1 MHGHHIFCKVS
12 ACATI
17 TAGVR
22 LLLLGNFV
30 LQRWFVLFLRIT
42 EIDDF
47 DVVVLVEH
55 KILRLQIPV
64 HNLLRPQVRKHV
76 DKLGGEKAD
85 KIDVKFPSLRDQLSQ
100 VRVCTVLKDE
110 V

>member
-1 MHGHHIFCKVS
+1 M
-12 ACATI
+12 TY
-17 TAGVR
+17 
-22 LLLLGNFV
+22 
-30 LQRWFVLFLRIT
+30 
-42 EIDDF
+42 DF

-85 KIDVKFPSLRDQLSQ
+85 KIDVKFPYTQID
-100 VRVCTVLKDE
+100 
-110 V
+110 